1 MNALTNRGVLA
12 ALGAAVLFG
21 AGTPAVKL
29 LLEHASPWL
38 LAGILYLGS
47 GIGLLAYRLVTR
59 APSVA
64 LRRSELGWLAGAVI
78 SGGMVGPLLLM
89 TGLSG
94 MTASDASLLLN
105 AEGVLTAVLAWFV
118 FKENFD
124 RRIALGMV
132 AIVAGAIVL
141 SWPSSTGTTSLW
153 PSLAIIGACL
163 CWAIDNNLTRKV
175 SVADASFVAM
185 VKGLAAGATNLVLA
199 LATGIEWPSPAVI
212 SIGAVIGF
220 LSYGSS
226 LVLFVVALRNLGTA
240 RTGAYFSVAPFFGAL
255 LAILF
260 LGEATSLRLLVAGL
274 LMAIGVWLHLTEAHG
289 HEHTHEVL
297 EHSHEHE
304 HDAHHQHVHADG
316 VNPMGKHVHWHRHEP
331 LTHSHEHFPDVH
343 HQHQH

>member
-1 MNALTNRGVLA
+1 MNTLKNYGVLA

-47 GIGLLAYRLVTR
+47 GIGLLIYRLVAR
-59 APSVA
+59 APAVE
-64 LRRSELGWLAGAVI
+64 LKRNELGWLAGAII
-78 SGGMVGPLLLM
+78 SGGMLGPLLLM
-89 TGLSG
+89 TGLAG

-124 RRIALGMV
+124 QRIALGMA
-132 AIVAGAIVL
+132 AIVAGALVL
-141 SWPSSTGTTSLW
+141 SWPSQAGTAALW
-153 PSLAIIGACL
+153 PSLAVVGACL

-175 SVADASFVAM
+175 SIADASFIAM
-185 VKGLAAGATNLVLA
+185 VKGLAAGVTNLLLA
-199 LATGIEWPSPAVI
+199 LATGIQMPSFTVI
-212 SIGAVIGF
+212 SAGAVIGF

-226 LVLFVVALRNLGTA
+226 LVLFVIALRNLGTA

-255 LAILF
+255 LAIVF
-260 LGEATSLRLLVAGL
+260 LGDPASPRLLVAGV
-274 LMAIGVWLHLTEAHG
+274 LMGIGVWLHLTEKHG
-289 HEHTHEVL
+289 HEHSHEAL

-304 HDAHHQHVHADG
+304 HDEHHRHVHEDG
-316 VNPMGKHVHWHRHEP
+316 LVPTGKHMHWHRHEP
-331 LTHSHEHFPDVH
+331 ITHSHEHFPDVH
-343 HQHQH
+343 HQHKH